1 MTEFRTGTPVKLAKK
16 RVLVADDRPTS
27 RELVRTALERSGYD
41 VSEAVDGRD
50 ALEQIRNSM
59 PDLVILDLHMP
70 VVDGFAV
77 VREIRMDDSLRRLRV
92 VALTASAMEGDR
104 LKALGAGFDGFLT
117 KPLSLVSLREEL
129 AGLLA

>member
-1 MTEFRTGTPVKLAKK
+1 MTLSESGSHLKLAKK
-16 RVLVADDRPTS
+16 RILVADDRATS

-50 ALEQIRNSM
+50 ALEQIRTNA

-70 VVDGFAV
+70 VVDGYEV
-77 VREIRMDDSLRRLRV
+77 VREIRLDTRLRELRV

-104 LKALGAGFDGFLT
+104 QKALGAGFDGFLT
-117 KPLSLVSLREEL
+117 KPLSLASLRKEL
-129 AGLLA
+129 AGLLS

>member
-1 MTEFRTGTPVKLAKK
+1 MTRSDGDTHVKLAKK
-16 RVLVADDRPTS
+16 RILVADDRATS
-27 RELVRTALERSGYD
+27 RELVRIALERSGYD

-50 ALEQIRNSM
+50 ALEQIRNSI

-77 VREIRMDDSLRRLRV
+77 VEEIRLDQRLRGLHV

-104 LKALGAGFDGFLT
+104 QKALAAGFDGFLT
-117 KPLSLVSLREEL
+117 KPLSLAALRKEL
-129 AGLLA
+129 TGLLS

>member
-1 MTEFRTGTPVKLAKK
+1 MTETESGSHLKLAKK
-16 RVLVADDRPTS
+16 RILVADDRATS

-50 ALEQIRNSM
+50 ALEQIRSSA

-70 VVDGFAV
+70 VVDGYEV
-77 VREIRMDDSLRRLRV
+77 VREIRLDTRLRELRV

-104 LKALGAGFDGFLT
+104 QKALGAGFDGFLT
-117 KPLSLVSLREEL
+117 KPLSLASLRREL
-129 AGLLA
+129 AGLLS